1 MTAGLEIEI
10 ADHVPSGPAR
20 LAERVL
26 SRLLRLPP
34 ARNDYRVER
43 DVAVATRDGV
53 VLLADHYVPLTA
65 AQRGTVLIRTPYGR
79 GFPGDLLDARVC
91 AARGYHVLM
100 QSCRGTYGSGG
111 RFDPMVHEAEDSQD
125 TVAWLRRQPWFDGRL
140 ATLGASYLGW
150 VQWALLLDPP
160 PELRTAIVLVG
171 PHDMF
176 RAVQGTGAFT
186 LNDALSWSELMI
198 HQEVTSLA
206 RGMLRTATAK
216 RRLEPAFSGLPLAD
230 AAERLLDH
238 RAPWFHAWLTHPES
252 TDAYWDRLKAGAAL
266 ERVRVPV
273 RLVAGWQDI
282 FLNQTVEQY
291 EALRRRGVDVS
302 LTVGPWTHLQVGTR
316 GAGRVA
322 PWQPRLARRAP
333 VGGGPGIRARE
344 GAGRDLRHR
353 SSQRAGVARAA
364 GVAAAEPV
372 RRSGTSSPAAGSP
385 PTRPTGAGP
394 STSFLY
400 DPSDPTPTRAGRLLT
415 SDAGVRDDRPLE
427 ARDDVV
433 TFTSPPLADTIEV
446 VGVPVVELALTVD
459 NPYADVFVR
468 LCDVDAEGVS
478 RNVCDGFVRLDPA
491 IPAGEVQRLDARARP
506 VRAPVRGRAPDPAR
520 RRRRVAPP
528 VRPERGHRGASR
540 HEHAAA
546 AVAAHRVA
554 HAERGI
560 APRAAGPAGL
570 RSATRHVAATRV

>member
-1 MTAGLEIEI
+1 M
-10 ADHVPSGPAR
+10 
-20 LAERVL
+20 
-26 SRLLRLPP
+26 
-34 ARNDYRVER
+34 ER
-43 DVAVATRDGV
+43 DVAVAARDGV

-140 ATLGASYLGW
+140 ATLGGSYLGW
-150 VQWALLLDPP
+150 VQWALLLEPP

-186 LNDALSWSELMI
+186 LNDALSWSDLMI

-230 AAERLLDH
+230 AAERLLEH
-238 RAPWFHAWLTHPES
+238 RAPWFHAWLTHPEP

-266 ERVRVPV
+266 DRVRVPV

-316 GAGRVA
+316 GAARVVRGNLDWLAEHLSGEA
-322 PWQPRLARRAP
+322 PGSARVKAP
-333 VGGGPGIRARE
+333 VVICITGAPRGQAWRELPAWPPPSRQEVRFLQPGGRLTTDA
-344 GAGRDLRHR
+344 
-353 SSQRAGVARAA
+353 
-364 GVAAAEPV
+364 
-372 RRSGTSSPAAGSP
+372 
-385 PTRPTGAGP
+385 PTGAGP

-446 VGVPVVELALTVD
+446 VGVPVVEFALTID
-459 NPYADVFVR
+459 NPHADVFVR
-468 LCDVDAEGVS
+468 LCDVDAKGVS

-491 IPAGEVQRLDARARP
+491 IPAGEVQRLDLGLDPCAHRFAAGHRVRLVVAGGSHPRFARNE
-506 VRAPVRGRAPDPAR
+506 GTG
-520 RRRRVAPP
+520 APP
-528 VRPERGHRGASR
+528 GTSTQLRPSLHTVWHTPSEASR
-540 HEHAAA
+540 LVLPVLPGEISSSGA
-546 AVAAHRVA
+546 
-554 HAERGI
+554 
-560 APRAAGPAGL
+560 
-570 RSATRHVAATRV
+570 